1 MPGKKGRPPALSPE
15 ELNAIRDLIL
25 ARPDITIPEIK
36 QSLGLGACRETVRK
50 AVSRMGF
57 RCCKTL
63 QTTESGQSEP
73 DE

>member
-25 ARPDITIPEIK
+25 ARPDMTIPEIK
-36 QSLGLGACRETVRK
+36 RSLGLGACRETVRK

-57 RCCKTL
+57 RCWKTL
-63 QTTESGQSEP
+63 WASGSDKSEP

>member
-15 ELNAIRDLIL
+15 ELTAIRDLIL

-57 RCCKTL
+57 RSWKTL
-63 QTTESGQSEP
+63 WASESSESEH